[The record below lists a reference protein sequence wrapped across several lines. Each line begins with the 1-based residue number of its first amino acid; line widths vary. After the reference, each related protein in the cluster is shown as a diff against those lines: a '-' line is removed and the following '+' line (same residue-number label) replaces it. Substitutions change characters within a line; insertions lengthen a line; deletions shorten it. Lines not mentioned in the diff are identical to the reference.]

1 LASITKDLCFS
12 SGSDKSE
19 QLHVLY
25 GAKLSCG
32 AGRFYEDD
40 KSGLTEGKDNMW
52 IHGILGADVWHLVAA
67 FCIYSVL
74 GWLVESVYMSICNRR
89 LTNRGFA
96 KGPFCPIYG
105 FGALA
110 GYFLLRPF
118 AGNPVLLY
126 LTGAFTAT
134 VFEYLVGKA
143 MLRLFGEVW
152 WDYNEKPFNYQG
164 IVCLESTIAW
174 GFYAVIIIG
183 YLHGAVM
190 DVAAWYTYGPG
201 LWVLRAVILLFILDF
216 LHQLLLALHI
226 NVMEERDRLME
237 KYEEFKARWY

>member
-1 LASITKDLCFS
+1 MASITKDLCFS

-216 LHQLLLALHI
+216 LHQLLLDLHI